1 MVQIYDSST
10 SLVGSNNTAIA
21 QFQIPCLNRF
31 PAHTIISHTA
41 LTFLKIPKMNAP
53 AYVITKPRPKSMTS
67 ICNWSFQHFTHNNN
81 NNNNNDLLVIYPQSG
96 SSLTILYKL

>member
-1 MVQIYDSST
+1 MNGTNITDSST

-21 QFQIPCLNRF
+21 AQFQIPCLNTF

-67 ICNWSFQHFTHNNN
+67 ICN
-81 NNNNNDLLVIYPQSG
+81 
-96 SSLTILYKL
+96 